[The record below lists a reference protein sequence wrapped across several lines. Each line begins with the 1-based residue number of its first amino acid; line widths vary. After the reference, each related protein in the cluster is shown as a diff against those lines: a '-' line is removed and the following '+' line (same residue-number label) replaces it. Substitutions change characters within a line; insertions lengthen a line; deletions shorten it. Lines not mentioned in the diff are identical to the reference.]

1 MVNIDRMHVKEAF
14 KAYVSD
20 YDLSDVKVKLKV
32 DHTYRVAAMC
42 DAITEDLGL
51 SAADRDLAWLSGM
64 LHDIGRFE
72 QLRQY
77 HTFQDRLSCNH
88 AMLSA
93 DILFHDGK
101 LRLFVRDAE
110 EDELALLEK
119 TYVST
124 TCTASRRSSV
134 HASTA
139 SPPSC
144 GMQIKSTSCA

>member
-14 KAYVSD
+14 KAYVLD

-77 HTFQDRLSCNH
+77 HTFQDRLS
-88 AMLSA
+88 
-93 DILFHDGK
+93 
-101 LRLFVRDAE
+101 
-110 EDELALLEK
+110 
-119 TYVST
+119 
-124 TCTASRRSSV
+124 
-134 HASTA
+134 
-139 SPPSC
+139 
-144 GMQIKSTSCA
+144 